1 MPVSKILCQSL
12 AYDSLRVMS
21 VFFQKQRAVLCSARC
36 SVGVIFG
43 KFS

>member
-21 VFFQKQRAVLCSARC
+21 VFFSEAAVGALFS
-36 SVGVIFG
+36 SV
-43 KFS
+43 FSGGNFRKV